1 MVRNVINMA
10 AKFTALPCGLKAV
23 NFHPPKIERVN
34 RRFADL
40 AGGVEAVSS
49 RRCPRPPRDR
59 LGGARHPPG

>member
-1 MVRNVINMA
+1 MA

-23 NFHPPKIERVN
+23 NFHPPPPPKIGRVN

-49 RRCPRPPRDR
+49 RRCPRPARDR